1 MGKKELKKQY
11 SEYDMSLIDYLSMI
25 DPSGKSKYLPFLL
38 KQFDKYNAY
47 DEDYYIKKLKYKSR
61 IEYTMISILKD
72 FVGGD
77 HNLDILNQFNQHLEN
92 NRIEKTDINEYN
104 SWEDFLTENGKA
116 ELKLIDK
123 ELTKQIERIYE
134 DSNYL
139 ILKPLSFKASLAY
152 GSGTKWCTAMK
163 TEPSYFYRYS
173 REGIL
178 IYVIDK
184 IEGKKFGVY
193 SSDEEFSIWNTLDSR
208 IDSMQSGLP
217 FNLLQIIM
225 EKSFIDKNPKNI
237 ELFSDEEIKNS
248 SYFGS
253 KAMLQPIFYEE
264 VNVDEPINQEYAN
277 LGLATGQFE
286 YIGEATYTEME
297 DTFEVMEKIAIK
309 QSPISDSEVMGPD
322 ISPNVEGWN

>member
-11 SEYDMSLIDYLSMI
+11 NQYDMSLIDYLAMI

-38 KQFDKYNAY
+38 KQLDVYNNQQQ
-47 DEDYYIKKLKYKSR
+47 DYYFHEFKGKNR
-61 IEYTMISILKD
+61 IDHNMFSMVKD
-72 FVGGD
+72 FVGGNY
-77 HNLDILNQFNQHLEN
+77 NLDILKEFNNHLEN

-104 SWEDFLTENGKA
+104 SWSDFLGESGKA

-123 ELTKQIERIYE
+123 DLVKQIERIYE
-134 DSNYL
+134 DDTHL

-173 REGIL
+173 KEGIL

-184 IEGKKFGVY
+184 LNGKKFGVY
-193 SSDEEFSIWNTLDSR
+193 SSVHEFSIWNPLDNR

-225 EKSFIDKNPKNI
+225 EHSDLEKNPKNSD
-237 ELFSDEEIKNS
+237 LFSDEETKNAS
-248 SYFGS
+248 NFDIERPIYYDE
-253 KAMLQPIFYEE
+253 QP
-264 VNVDEPINQEYAN
+264 VQE
-277 LGLATGQFE
+277 
-286 YIGEATYTEME
+286 
-297 DTFEVMEKIAIK
+297 
-309 QSPISDSEVMGPD
+309 ISE
-322 ISPNVEGWN
+322 